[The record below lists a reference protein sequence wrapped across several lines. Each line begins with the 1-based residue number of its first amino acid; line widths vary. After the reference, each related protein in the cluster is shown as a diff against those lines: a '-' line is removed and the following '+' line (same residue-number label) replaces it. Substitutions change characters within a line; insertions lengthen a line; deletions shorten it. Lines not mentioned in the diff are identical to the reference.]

1 MSCECTSTVLSCCPD
16 KTFVQDKV
24 CSPWSGTV
32 VAADVTVILYTNN
45 INQTVVG
52 TGFIKYDVGPT
63 DITVQ
68 VLDSTA
74 TIIDTQT
81 LSPGSSL
88 GFTYRQF
95 NTIQVILPLATPG
108 VYQGEFCITSRY
120 PVS

>member
-1 MSCECTSTVLSCCPD
+1 M
-16 KTFVQDKV
+16 
-24 CSPWSGTV
+24 
-32 VAADVTVILYTNN
+32 AADVTVILYTNN